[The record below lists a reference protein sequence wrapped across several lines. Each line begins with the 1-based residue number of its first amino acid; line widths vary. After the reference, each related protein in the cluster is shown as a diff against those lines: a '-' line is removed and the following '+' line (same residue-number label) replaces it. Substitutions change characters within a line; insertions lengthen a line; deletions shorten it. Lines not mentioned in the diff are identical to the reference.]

1 MHIATGLQGMESSRA
16 AIKSSHDIHQPLG
29 PPLGPQAESRELG
42 RFVGSASWLA
52 KHPGLIGTLS
62 IQYDNPPDDSCCHLM

>member
-52 KHPGLIGTLS
+52 KHPGSLALS
-62 IQYDNPPDDSCCHLM
+62 AYNMTTHRMIHAVT